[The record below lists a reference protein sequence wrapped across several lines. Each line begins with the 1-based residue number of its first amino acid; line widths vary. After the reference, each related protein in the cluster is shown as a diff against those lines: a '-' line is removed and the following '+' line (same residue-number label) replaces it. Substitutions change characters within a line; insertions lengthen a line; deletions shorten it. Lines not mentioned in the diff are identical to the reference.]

1 MSLRLITMV
10 VRATLAPTLLATGV
24 VLGLAAI
31 GVATRLAADPLT
43 RSLPPGQWPWLLVA
57 LLVPL
62 LSAVLPLALFA
73 GTVAGVARLESD
85 GAVDAARALGARPLQ
100 LAGPTVA
107 LGLIVGAAAWAA
119 GAYGEPWGRH
129 RTRHTLAQLSG
140 PDLRPRQGPLLFQA
154 DGAVLGAAGLEEG
167 GVLRD
172 VLLWRDGGDELVMA
186 PRGRVTLG
194 DGTLEIELLDG
205 ETHLR
210 LLDGY
215 ARARFGSLRTA
226 LPIRLVF
233 ARGHEPF
240 ELRPRELLTTLR
252 ERRDGGLEV
261 RFHQLA
267 LHRRIASALAVPL
280 LVLLAWPLGRSR
292 EGGSTARGVMA
303 ALAVGLGY
311 YLLLRFAD
319 HGLRELHWHPLLA
332 SYAGAGALVVLALLG
347 WAWRWSR

>member
-1 MSLRLITMV
+1 MVLRAV
-10 VRATLAPTLLATGV
+10 AAPTLLAIGV
-24 VLGLAAI
+24 VLGLAAV
-31 GVATRLAADPLT
+31 GVATRLATDPLT
-43 RSLPPGQWPWLLVA
+43 RSLPPGQWPWLLAA

-100 LAGPTVA
+100 LVAPTLA

-129 RTRHTLAQLSG
+129 LARHSLAQLAG
-140 PDLRPRQGPLLFQA
+140 PDLRPREGPLVFQA
-154 DGAVLGAAGLEEG
+154 DGAVLGAAALEDG

-172 VLLWRDGGDELVMA
+172 VLLWREGGDELVIA
-186 PRGRVTLG
+186 PEGRVTLG
-194 DGTLEIELLDG
+194 DGLLELELLDG

-215 ARARFGSLRTA
+215 TRARFGSLRTA
-226 LPIRLVF
+226 LPIRLVL
-233 ARGHEPF
+233 ARDREPF
-240 ELRPRELLTTLR
+240 EIPPGQLVAVLD
-252 ERRDGGLEV
+252 ERRAGGLEI

-267 LHRRIASALAVPL
+267 LHRRIASGLAVPL
-280 LVLLAWPLGRSR
+280 LALLAWPLGRSR
-292 EGGSTARGVMA
+292 EGGSAARGVLA

-311 YLLLRFAD
+311 YLALRFAD
-319 HGLRELHWHPLLA
+319 HGLRELHWPPLLA
-332 SYAGAGALVVLALLG
+332 SYAGAGALALLAALG
-347 WAWRWSR
+347 WTWRWSR